1 MKETSRVGAVEE
13 PEKDARL
20 MLMAVGRLEMSLVTS
35 PLMDVT
41 RDICGPMWGVGEL
54 SKEILLTTVN
64 QHGTHMQ
71 SEPLGI

>member
-35 PLMDVT
+35 PLMDG
-41 RDICGPMWGVGEL
+41 DICGPMWGVGEL

-71 SEPLGI
+71 SELLGI